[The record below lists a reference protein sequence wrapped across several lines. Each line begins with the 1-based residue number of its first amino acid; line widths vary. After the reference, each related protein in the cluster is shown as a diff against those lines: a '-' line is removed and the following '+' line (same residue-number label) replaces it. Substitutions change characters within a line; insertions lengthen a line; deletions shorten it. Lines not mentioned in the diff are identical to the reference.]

1 MVSESSDA
9 EFQSWIS
16 FKVSSK
22 KAEAEAELA
31 AKVEQAKAMQEIHE
45 QQAKLRQMENDW
57 KLREAKM
64 LTEIKEKEAVM
75 CLRIEEE
82 RTKLEQLNAAKSY
95 IPTKKTALQWP
106 HLKRIAHEMPPL
118 QSCDIGMLIGYDCP
132 SALAPLEV
140 ITGGDDEPFAQKTN
154 IGWSIIGLCNPHLDR
169 QGNQSFVHQLSV
181 KEVLVPSANDVLK
194 VLESD
199 FNEIEAS

>member
-1 MVSESSDA
+1 METIDQSHNEKLVKERVRQILNKDEFESIFGCTNTNAMVSESSDA

-82 RTKLEQLNAAKSY
+82 RTKLEQLNAAK
-95 IPTKKTALQWP
+95 
-106 HLKRIAHEMPPL
+106 
-118 QSCDIGMLIGYDCP
+118 
-132 SALAPLEV
+132 
-140 ITGGDDEPFAQKTN
+140 
-154 IGWSIIGLCNPHLDR
+154 
-169 QGNQSFVHQLSV
+169 
-181 KEVLVPSANDVLK
+181 
-194 VLESD
+194 
-199 FNEIEAS
+199 